1 MRLSNRQKVP
11 WFNFQNTVVIALI
24 ALGFLLFVLEKF
36 KFNILG
42 IEENLL
48 ILFPIILA
56 VISYLRGRQIFEYDS
71 DGEMITIKNRRTNM
85 FFPKVSND
93 EFPKYKVVDYQ
104 VVNFIIYKKL
114 YLYIN
119 SKKHQKITLKYDI
132 SYLTKKEINNLKYSL
147 SKIVKENKNN
157 PISNENS
164 I

>member
-48 ILFPIILA
+48 LLFPIILA
-56 VISYLRGRQIFEYDS
+56 VIFYLRGRQIFEYDS
-71 DGEMITIKNRRTNM
+71 DGETITIKNRRTNM

-104 VVNFIIYKKL
+104 VVNLVICKRL
-114 YLYIN
+114 NLYIK
-119 SKKHQKITLKYDI
+119 SKKHQKVTLKYDI
-132 SYLTKKEINNLKYSL
+132 SYLTKKEINDLKYSL